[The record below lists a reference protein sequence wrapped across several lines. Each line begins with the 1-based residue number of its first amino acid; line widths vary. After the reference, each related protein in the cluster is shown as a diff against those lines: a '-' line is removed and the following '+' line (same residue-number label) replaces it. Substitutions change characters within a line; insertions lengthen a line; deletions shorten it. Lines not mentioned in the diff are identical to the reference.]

1 MNTGLNVLPISQI
14 LSCSDGIAAAATFRR
29 CSVLREMVC
38 AYASVASFLA
48 FAGCLGELEVQPSGF
63 PISDLRPWWV
73 GQPGSHLRISGQ
85 QFLVFVILD
94 VV

>member
-38 AYASVASFLA
+38 VRMRASQVFL
-48 FAGCLGELEVQPSGF
+48 
-63 PISDLRPWWV
+63 
-73 GQPGSHLRISGQ
+73 HLRVALGNWRCS
-85 QFLVFVILD
+85 LPASPFVISAHGG
-94 VV
+94 